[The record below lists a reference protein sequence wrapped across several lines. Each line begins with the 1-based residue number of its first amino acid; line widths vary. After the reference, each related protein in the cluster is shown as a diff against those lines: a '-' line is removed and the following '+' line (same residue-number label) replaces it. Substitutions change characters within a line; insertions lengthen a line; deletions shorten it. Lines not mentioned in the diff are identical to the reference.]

1 MNQQKII
8 YTKNIAVYIT
18 TIIYILLLHFYNH
31 RLYQIQSRYSE
42 KLYAAIK
49 VMEDPDF
56 IIYFGLGLFFIM
68 LLIYS
73 SIKRVRELEII
84 GLKNVVILVILKIIV
99 LIILLIVYFI
109 PILTS
114 IPFVLDFGFVF
125 LNVV

>member
-73 SIKRVRELEII
+73 SIKRVREIEII
-84 GLKNVVILVILKIIV
+84 GIKNVVILVILNIIV
-99 LIILLIVYFI
+99 LIILLIVYSN

-114 IPFVLDFGFVF
+114 IAIVFGFGSVF